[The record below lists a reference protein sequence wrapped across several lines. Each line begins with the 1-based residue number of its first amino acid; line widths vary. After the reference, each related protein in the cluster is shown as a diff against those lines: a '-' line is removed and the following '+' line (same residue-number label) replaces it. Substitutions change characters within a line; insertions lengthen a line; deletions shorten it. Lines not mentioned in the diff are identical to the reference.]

1 MVDLFPP
8 PFERYAEEIARL
20 PERSKL
26 FKTDLLVEHFQL
38 FKGERLKIYYAPF
51 DFVNTEARVVI
62 VGITPGWT
70 QMEIGFRQAR
80 AVLRNGGTS
89 TEALQ
94 KAKRAASFAGAM
106 RNNLV
111 KMLDEIGLQKAIG
124 LNSCYDLFESS
135 SDLVH
140 TTSVVRHP
148 VFINGNNYTGHTPD
162 LLSHPLMARYVECA
176 FAQEINALPQTL
188 IVPLGKCVD
197 AVLRSFIHRGS
208 LDAKRCLL
216 GFPHPSGAN
225 GHRRTEFEQR
235 RDEFVRVVE
244 EWATPARGI

>member
-8 PFERYAEEIARL
+8 PFERYADAISRL

-38 FKGERLKIYYAPF
+38 FKSECLEIYYAPF

-89 TEALQ
+89 TQALQ

-111 KMLDEIGLQKAIG
+111 KMLDEIGLQKAMQ
-124 LNSCYDLFESS
+124 LKSSCDLF
-135 SDLVH
+135 
-140 TTSVVRHP
+140 
-148 VFINGNNYTGHTPD
+148 GN
-162 LLSHPLMARYVECA
+162 LSAWSRTV
-176 FAQEINALPQTL
+176 QTDRNKL
-188 IVPLGKCVD
+188 
-197 AVLRSFIHRGS
+197 
-208 LDAKRCLL
+208 
-216 GFPHPSGAN
+216 
-225 GHRRTEFEQR
+225 
-235 RDEFVRVVE
+235 
-244 EWATPARGI
+244 